1 MFTFVCSNIKFVKN
15 EHMNTLSVFD
25 PQSNEVFFDAKSIGV
40 AIVNSELSS
49 NVHDFL
55 KRALKNPTVIL
66 EQSNYKRD
74 YVFLTINL
82 DIHTVNVVFKDSI
95 WYAEGLNIE
104 MSREELVELNNR
116 SKVIYKRLG

>member
-1 MFTFVCSNIKFVKN
+1 
-15 EHMNTLSVFD
+15 MNTLSVID
-25 PQSNEVFFDAKSIGV
+25 PQYNEVFFDAKSIGL

-49 NVHDFL
+49 NVHDLL
-55 KRALKNPTVIL
+55 KRTLKNPIVIL
-66 EQSNYKRD
+66 EQTSGKRN
-74 YVFLTINL
+74 YVFLTKNL
-82 DIHTVNVVFKDSI
+82 AIHTANVIFKDSI